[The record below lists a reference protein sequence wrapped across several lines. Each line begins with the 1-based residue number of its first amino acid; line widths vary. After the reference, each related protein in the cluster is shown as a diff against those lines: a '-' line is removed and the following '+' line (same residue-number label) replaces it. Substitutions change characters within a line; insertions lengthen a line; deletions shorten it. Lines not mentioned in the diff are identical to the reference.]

1 MDGDRWRQKSGSLLT
16 IPVPIITSPFNTPM
30 KFTGQYIIVYAAGL
44 MVSFAPRRKASSP
57 FSFPNQNSSTLPRF
71 RAISIEQKDSSPSL
85 FHHSSTMDA
94 HAERFTTDEIA
105 SAAFLFHFS
114 FSCTRVKKRCSLIRP
129 SSFLPILKT
138 LLYPSPLS
146 GIY

>member
-1 MDGDRWRQKSGSLLT
+1 
-16 IPVPIITSPFNTPM
+16 
-30 KFTGQYIIVYAAGL
+30 
-44 MVSFAPRRKASSP
+44 MVSFAPRRKAS

-129 SSFLPILKT
+129 SSFFPILFSISIRLHYREFIKHDSRNDGRWFSILKVSRRNSSLSVSVIGN
-138 LLYPSPLS
+138 LLNTVQRRVDLRVA
-146 GIY
+146 